1 MIEASVQ
8 ASGIKTI
15 VRTSI
20 IEKSRTKVEQRDGGA
35 WGVRELMTLGLC
47 KQSTCNQDV
56 GPSRVLSLTLFIG
69 SSQKRG
75 KRVRGREKKQ
85 NWGS

>member
-20 IEKSRTKVEQRDGGA
+20 IEKSRTKVENVMGGA
-35 WGVRELMTLGLC
+35 WGGERINDSRTL
-47 KQSTCNQDV
+47 
-56 GPSRVLSLTLFIG
+56 
-69 SSQKRG
+69 
-75 KRVRGREKKQ
+75 
-85 NWGS
+85 